1 MSECD
6 NWEKRKKMLEEN
18 GCELIFGEPFGQ
30 NQWAW
35 MRGARATSEYKI
47 KKINDS
53 TFLDF
58 IDTLIADN
66 KLTKQDAINHPA
78 YYTDGKIEVS
88 DFIADKNLNFF
99 RGNVVKY
106 VARAGKKDPAREVE
120 DLKKAQWYINREIE
134 RLEGKAK

>member
-1 MSECD
+1 MAS
-6 NWEKRKKMLEEN
+6 RKQLKKE
-18 GCELIFGEPFGQ
+18 F
-30 NQWAW
+30 
-35 MRGARATSEYKI
+35 EYLSSQMI
-47 KKINDS
+47 GDC
-53 TFLDF
+53 LDF

-88 DFIADKNLNFF
+88 DFIADKNMNFF

-120 DLKKAQWYINREIE
+120 DLKKAAWYIGREIE
-134 RLEGKAK
+134 RLERKA

>member
-1 MSECD
+1 MNECD

-18 GCELIFGEPFGQ
+18 GWHPSATHDGFYFKYKNGENG
-30 NQWAW
+30 
-35 MRGARATSEYKI
+35 YVD
-47 KKINDS
+47 KKSFINMSDND
-53 TFLDF
+53 FLEF
-58 IDTLIADN
+58 IEHYHLPKT
-66 KLTKQDAINHPA
+66 DAINHPA

-106 VARAGKKDPAREVE
+106 VTRAGKKDPSKEVE

-134 RLEGKAK
+134 RVEGKA

>member
-18 GCELIFGEPFGQ
+18 GWRPS
-30 NQWAW
+30 
-35 MRGARATSEYKI
+35 ATQDGYYLRRKDGKSWYVD
-47 KKINDS
+47 KKSFINMSDNE
-53 TFLDF
+53 FLDF
-58 IDTLIADN
+58 IERYYLLKT
-66 KLTKQDAINHPA
+66 DAINHPA

-88 DFIADKNLNFF
+88 DFIADKNMNFF